1 MKVALMIV
9 YNHRY
14 DKNIEKIES
23 LLKEKFSYIYHI
35 IPFYDGT
42 KENVIPVYESSYF
55 FSGYIAQAYEKIKN
69 QNFTHFIFTAD
80 DIIINPIINENNFL
94 EKIGLKDN
102 ESFIPKFIEF
112 GTKNKGIWPRI
123 GDAIKYNPYNISS
136 GAEIKTI
143 LPNYYIAKDCFKQYG
158 LNKSFSIPFIKA
170 LRNLMGTH
178 TIYHSYIYTLMSTF
192 IKLIK
197 HPFSEYKLNY
207 PLVDSY
213 SDFFITTADIMPK
226 FCQYCGAFA
235 ATNLFVEIAIP
246 TALVLAAPN
255 IKTEKETKL
264 KGKAFWDKEIEQQC
278 QKYHYKLE
286 ELLNNFPTEQI
297 YHHPVKLSK
306 WK

>member
-14 DKNIEKIES
+14 DKNIERIES
-23 LLKEKFSYIYHI
+23 LLKDKFSNIYHI
-35 IPFYDGT
+35 MPFYDGNR
-42 KENVIPVYESSYF
+42 KNVIPVYESSYF
-55 FSGYIAQAYEKIKN
+55 FSGYIAQAYEKIKD

-80 DIIINPIINENNFL
+80 DIIINPNINENNFL
-94 EKIGLKDN
+94 IRIGLEES

-123 GDAIKYNPYNISS
+123 GEAIMYNPYNTRS

-143 LPNYYIAKDCFKQYG
+143 LPNYTLAKECFKRQN
-158 LNKSFSIPFIKA
+158 LHKSFSIPCIKA
-170 LRNLMGTH
+170 LRNIMTMH
-178 TIYHSYIYTLMSTF
+178 VWFHSHIYALIPAFS
-192 IKLIK
+192 KLIK
-197 HPFSEYKLNY
+197 HPFSKYKLNY
-207 PLVDSY
+207 PLVGSY
-213 SDFFITTADIMPK
+213 SDFFITTADVMPK

-235 ATNLFVEIAIP
+235 ATNLFAEIAIP
-246 TALVLAAPN
+246 TALVLAAAN
-255 IKTEKETKL
+255 IKTEKETIL
-264 KGKAFWDKEIEQQC
+264 KGKAFWNKEIEQQC
-278 QKYHYKLE
+278 KKYHYNLE

>member
-1 MKVALMIV
+1 MKVALMII

-14 DKNIEKIES
+14 DKNIEKIEA
-23 LLKEKFSYIYHI
+23 LLKGKFSNIYHI

-42 KENVIPVYESSYF
+42 KENVITIYESSFF

-94 EKIGLKDN
+94 EIIGLKDN

-112 GTKNKGIWPRI
+112 GVKTKEIWHRI
-123 GDAIKYNPYNISS
+123 GDAIKYNPYNVSS

-143 LPNYYIAKDCFKQYG
+143 LPSYTIAKEYFRKYD

-170 LRNLMGTH
+170 LRNLISMH
-178 TIYHSYIYTLMSTF
+178 SIYHSYIYTLMPAL

-207 PLVDSY
+207 PLVGSY
-213 SDFFITTADIMPK
+213 SDFFITTADVMPK
-226 FCQYCGAFA
+226 FSQYCGAFA

-246 TALVLAAPN
+246 TALVLAATN
-255 IKTEKETKL
+255 IKTEKDTIL
-264 KGKAFWDKEIEQQC
+264 KGKAFWNNEIEQQC
-278 QKYHYKLE
+278 QKYHYRLE
-286 ELLNNFPTEQI
+286 ELLNNFPKEQI

>member
-1 MKVALMIV
+1 MKVALIII

-23 LLKEKFSYIYHI
+23 LLKDKFSNIYHI
-35 IPFYDGT
+35 MPFYDGNR
-42 KENVIPVYESSYF
+42 KNVIPIYESSYF
-55 FSGYIAQAYEKIKN
+55 FSGYIAQAYEKIKDK
-69 QNFTHFIFTAD
+69 NFTHFIFTAD
-80 DIIINPIINENNFL
+80 DIIINPNINENNFL
-94 EKIGLKDN
+94 EKIGLGKND
-102 ESFIPKFIEF
+102 SLIPEIIEF
-112 GTKNKGIWPRI
+112 GIKDKYCWARI
-123 GDAIKYNPYNISS
+123 GEAIIYNPYNTNN
-136 GAEIKTI
+136 GTEIKTI
-143 LPNYYIAKDCFKQYG
+143 LPNYIAAKECFKRQNLY
-158 LNKSFSIPFIKA
+158 KSFSIPFIKS
-170 LRNLMGTH
+170 LRNLMTLH
-178 TIYHSYIYTLMSTF
+178 IWYHSHIYTLIPAF

-197 HPFSEYKLNY
+197 HPFSKYKLNY
-207 PLVDSY
+207 PLVGSY
-213 SDFFITTADIMPK
+213 SDFFITTSDVMPK

-246 TALVLAAPN
+246 TALVLATN

-264 KGKAFWDKEIEQQC
+264 KGKAFWNKEIEQQG